1 MSEQSEVAM
10 SSIDWNRVRE
20 QANRNRY
27 RQPAGL
33 GFEDPLSY
41 PCTGGLKGIT
51 RRVEL
56 GVEARRRAFLEL
68 DRYVKAAMT
77 DRSRRRLSQQ
87 LELLGA
93 LKKVLGHCENLP
105 PPYSLLEL
113 GSLQHARAALATHR
127 H

>member
-1 MSEQSEVAM
+1 M

-27 RQPAGL
+27 RQPAGR
-33 GFEDPLSY
+33 GFEDPLSFS
-41 PCTGGLKGIT
+41 CTGGLKGIT

-68 DRYVKAAMT
+68 DRYVNAAMT

-93 LKKVLGHCENLP
+93 LRKVLGHCENLP
-105 PPYSLLEL
+105 PPYSLQEL
-113 GSLQHARAALATHR
+113 GSLQHARAALAAHR